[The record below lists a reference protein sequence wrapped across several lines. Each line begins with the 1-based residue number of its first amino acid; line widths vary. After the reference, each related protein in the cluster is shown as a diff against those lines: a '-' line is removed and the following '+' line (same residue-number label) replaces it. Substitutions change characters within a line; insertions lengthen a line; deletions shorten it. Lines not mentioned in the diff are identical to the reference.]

1 MKKTILCLF
10 GPANTGKTSSIRR
23 VDEILQSYG
32 AKLVKVLF
40 DENDFGKEYLFR
52 DHKVGILSLGDPG
65 SAQSEYLN
73 QLAADEC
80 DVIICASRSKGATC
94 VAVSQVVSQNNY
106 ELYWIS
112 PLYEYDSTHPL
123 AVDMHELNA
132 EFIIKAVLASYN
144 KTLI

>member
-52 DHKVGILSLGDPG
+52 AHKVGILSLGDPG
-65 SAQSEYLN
+65 SAQSEHLN

-94 VAVSQVVSQNNY
+94 DEVSKIASSNY
-106 ELYWIS
+106 ERYWIS
-112 PLYEYDSTHPL
+112 PLYEYDHMHPL
-123 AVDMHELNA
+123 TIEMNELNA
-132 EFIIKAVLASYN
+132 KFIIKAIIAAYN
-144 KTLI
+144 SI